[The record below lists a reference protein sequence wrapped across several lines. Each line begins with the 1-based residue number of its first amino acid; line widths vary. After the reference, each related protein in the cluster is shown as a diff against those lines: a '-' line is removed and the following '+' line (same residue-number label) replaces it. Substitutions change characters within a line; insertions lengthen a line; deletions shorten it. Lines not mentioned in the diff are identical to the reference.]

1 MPIATTRT
9 WWLFEVNLCTMSHES
24 GYTFLQPPY
33 YQNTLR
39 LLLAQKATFMWR
51 FCWVALIVGCI
62 VLYTWSVWLGIVSTT
77 LASCVFLCCCS
88 IWEVVKSPEFQVS
101 DAAMFGCLHSFG
113 TCNRHTTVT
122 KPLFER
128 LYSRI
133 KNIKNVTRYR
143 DSRSA
148 KHRNKIGMIA

>member
-9 WWLFEVNLCTMSHES
+9 WWLFEVNLCTMSHNG

-51 FCWVALIVGCI
+51 FCRVALIVGCI

-77 LASCVFLCCCS
+77 LASCIFCVAAACEKLSSPQNSRLVMLQCSDVCIHLALTVGIVGHYYCDKPFVWGTTLICSHLCNLVFNAQQQNTDIPYL
-88 IWEVVKSPEFQVS
+88 V
-101 DAAMFGCLHSFG
+101 
-113 TCNRHTTVT
+113 
-122 KPLFER
+122 
-128 LYSRI
+128 
-133 KNIKNVTRYR
+133 
-143 DSRSA
+143 
-148 KHRNKIGMIA
+148 